1 MRAIEIPGAGQ
12 LVLEHLVLDL
22 NGTLSDRGRLIDGVA
37 ERIRLLGG
45 DLRVHLLTADTFGTA
60 AELGAKLGIAVTRVA
75 TGDEKASLVA
85 ALGGVA
91 VAAVGNGRNDEAML
105 RAAGLGIAVV
115 GPEGAAAAAL
125 RTADIVCRSITDALD
140 LLLDDRLLAA
150 TLRL

>member
-1 MRAIEIPGAGQ
+1 MRAIEIPGAGP
-12 LVLEHLVLDL
+12 LILEHLVLDL
-22 NGTLSDRGRLIDGVA
+22 NGTLSDRGRLIEGVA

-60 AELGAKLGIAVTRVA
+60 GELGGQLGISVTRVA

-91 VAAVGNGRNDEAML
+91 VAAIGNGRNDEAML
-105 RAAGLGIAVV
+105 RAAGLGIAVI
-115 GPEGAAAAAL
+115 GPEGAAASAL
-125 RTADIVCRSITDALD
+125 RAADIVCRSVTDALD

-150 TLRL
+150 TLRP